1 MCDVVTDS
9 MIPKLI
15 IKILPLLFF
24 DILGITL
31 GPIKSSSTHAIAMTL
46 PERTVGSRPM
56 NPVGIDHL
64 WLMTMTAATDSRLIL
79 QACSFTGGGVAQLI
93 HTGEPITRD

>member
-1 MCDVVTDS
+1 

-15 IKILPLLFF
+15 IKRLPLLFF
-24 DILGITL
+24 DILGITP
-31 GPIKSSSTHAIAMTL
+31 GPIKASSTHAIVMTL
-46 PERTVGSRPM
+46 PERTVGSSPM

-64 WLMTMTAATDSRLIL
+64 WLMTMTAATDSHLIL
-79 QACSFTGGGVAQLI
+79 QACSFTGGDVAQPI